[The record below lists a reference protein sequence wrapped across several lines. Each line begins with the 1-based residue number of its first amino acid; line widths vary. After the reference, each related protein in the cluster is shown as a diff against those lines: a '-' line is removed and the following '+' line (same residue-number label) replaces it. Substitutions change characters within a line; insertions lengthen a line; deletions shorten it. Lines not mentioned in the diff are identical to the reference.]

1 MDVFAGIL
9 NYAVFFAITA
19 GIFAVL
25 CLGLNI
31 QWGYTG
37 LFNIGI
43 AGFYAIGA
51 YTSALLSGPPPGP
64 MDWRVV
70 GGFQLPWPVGF
81 VGAALVSGLIAFF
94 IGLPT
99 LKLKEDYLAIA
110 TIGIA
115 EVIRLVLKNESW
127 LTNSVW
133 GIKHIPAPLAS
144 PIIAEVIRLVLKNES
159 WLTNSVW
166 GIKHIPAPLASPIE
180 KGIRFFLEGNPQ
192 LPSWL
197 QSLLSNG
204 YNWFYLGLVIFIL
217 AALYLISEKMIRS
230 PWGRVL
236 RAIREDEIATAT
248 TGKNIFWFKMQSLV
262 LGAMIMGMAGSL
274 YAHYARFID
283 ASSFEPFF
291 GTFLIW
297 VMLIVGGSGNN
308 LGAIVGAF
316 VIWGVWAGTEFL
328 TSQWGLTGYRAA
340 SLRIISVGVILEIIL
355 IMRPRG
361 ILGEEKVV
369 SLILK
374 SKK

>member
-1 MDVFAGIL
+1 MEAFAGAL

-51 YTSALLSGPPPGP
+51 YTSALISGPPPGP

-70 GGFQLPWPVGF
+70 GGFQLPWPAGF
-81 VGAALVSGLIAFF
+81 LAAALVSGLIAFL
-94 IGLPT
+94 IGIPT
-99 LKLKEDYLAIA
+99 LRLKEDYLAIT

-127 LTNSVW
+127 LTNAVW
-133 GIKHIPAPLAS
+133 GIKHIPAPLS
-144 PIIAEVIRLVLKNES
+144 
-159 WLTNSVW
+159 
-166 GIKHIPAPLASPIE
+166 SPIE
-180 KGIRFFLEGNPQ
+180 KSINFLLEKNPQ
-192 LPSWL
+192 LPSWA
-197 QSLLSNG
+197 QNLLSNG
-204 YNWFYLGLVIFIL
+204 YNWFYLGLVIIVLFL
-217 AALYLISEKMIRS
+217 LYWVIERIIRS

-236 RAIREDEIATAT
+236 RAIREDETAT
-248 TGKNIFWFKMQSLV
+248 GASGKNVFWFKMQSLV

-274 YAHYARFID
+274 YAHHARFID
-283 ASSFEPFF
+283 PTSFEPFF

-308 LGAIVGAF
+308 LGAILGAIT
-316 VIWGVWAGTEFL
+316 IWGIWAGTEFL

-355 IMRPRG
+355 ILRPRG
-361 ILGEEKVV
+361 ILGEEKIV
-369 SLILK
+369 SYILK
-374 SKK
+374 KQKK

>member
-1 MDVFAGIL
+1 MDAFVGVL
-9 NYAVFFAITA
+9 NYTVFFAITA

-51 YTSALLSGPPPGP
+51 YTSALISGPPPGP

-70 GGFQLPWPVGF
+70 GGLQLPWVVGF
-81 VGAALVSGLIAFF
+81 VGAAGVSGIIAFL
-94 IGLPT
+94 IGFPT
-99 LKLKEDYLAIA
+99 LKLREDYLAIA

-133 GIKHIPAPLAS
+133 GIKHIPSPLYTS
-144 PIIAEVIRLVLKNES
+144 ID
-159 WLTNSVW
+159 
-166 GIKHIPAPLASPIE
+166 
-180 KGIRFFLEGNPQ
+180 KGIRVFLEINPQ

-197 QSLLSNG
+197 QSLVAKG
-204 YNWFYLGLVIFIL
+204 YNWFYLGLVILIVGL
-217 AALYLISEKMIRS
+217 VYWISERMIRS

-236 RAIREDEIATAT
+236 RAIREDEIAASTY
-248 TGKNIFWFKMQSLV
+248 GKNVFWFKMQSLV

-297 VMLIVGGSGNN
+297 VMLIAGGSGNN
-308 LGAIVGAF
+308 RGAILGAF
-316 VIWGVWAGTEFL
+316 LIWGLWAGTEFL
-328 TSQWGLTGYRAA
+328 TPHWGLSGVRAA
-340 SLRIISVGVILEIIL
+340 SLRIICVGIILEFIL
-355 IMRPRG
+355 LLRPRG

-374 SKK
+374 KEIKIKEG

>member
-1 MDVFAGIL
+1 MDLFVGAL
-9 NYAVFFAITA
+9 NYMVFFAITA
-19 GIFAVL
+19 GIFAIL

-51 YTSALLSGPPPGP
+51 YTSALVSGPPPGP
-64 MDWRVV
+64 MDWRTV
-70 GGFQLPWPVGF
+70 GGLQLPWVIGLIS
-81 VGAALVSGLIAFF
+81 AAGVSGLIAFF
-94 IGLPT
+94 IGIPT

-133 GIKHIPAPLAS
+133 GIKHIPSPLY
-144 PIIAEVIRLVLKNES
+144 E
-159 WLTNSVW
+159 
-166 GIKHIPAPLASPIE
+166 PIE
-180 KGIRFFLEGNPQ
+180 KGIKTFLETNPQ
-192 LPSWL
+192 LPLWL
-197 QSLLSNG
+197 NNLLTKG
-204 YNWFYLGLVIFIL
+204 YNLFYLGLVI
-217 AALYLISEKMIRS
+217 LIVAVIYWVSERIIRS

-236 RAIREDEIATAT
+236 RAIREDEVAASSY
-248 TGKNIFWFKMQSLV
+248 GKDVFWFKMQSLV

-297 VMLIVGGSGNN
+297 VMLIAGGSGNN
-308 LGAIVGAF
+308 RGAILGAF
-316 VIWGVWAGTEFL
+316 LIWGLWAGTEFL
-328 TSQWGLTGYRAA
+328 TTHWGLTGTRAA
-340 SLRIISVGVILEIIL
+340 SLRIICVGILLEFIIL
-355 IMRPRG
+355 LRPRG

-374 SKK
+374 KEIKEG

>member
-70 GGFQLPWPVGF
+70 GGFQFPWPVGF

-110 TIGIA
+110 TIG
-115 EVIRLVLKNESW
+115 
-127 LTNSVW
+127 
-133 GIKHIPAPLAS
+133 
-144 PIIAEVIRLVLKNES
+144 IAEVIRLVLKNES

>member
-1 MDVFAGIL
+1 MEAFIGAL

-19 GIFAVL
+19 GIFAIL

-51 YTSALLSGPPPGP
+51 YTSALISGPPPGP

-81 VGAALVSGLIAFF
+81 VGAALMSGFIAFL
-94 IGLPT
+94 IGIPT
-99 LKLKEDYLAIA
+99 LRLKEDYLAIA

-115 EVIRLVLKNESW
+115 EILRLVLKNESW
-127 LTNSVW
+127 LTNAVW

-144 PIIAEVIRLVLKNES
+144 FIERGINVLLKE
-159 WLTNSVW
+159 
-166 GIKHIPAPLASPIE
+166 
-180 KGIRFFLEGNPQ
+180 NPKF
-192 LPSWL
+192 PFWL
-197 QSLLSNG
+197 QNVLSNG
-204 YNWFYLGLVIFIL
+204 YNWFYLGLVILIL
-217 AALYLISEKMIRS
+217 VLLYWIIERMIRS

-236 RAIREDEIATAT
+236 RAIREDEIATSTA
-248 TGKNIFWFKMQSLV
+248 GKNVFWFKMQSLV
-262 LGAMIMGMAGSL
+262 FGAMIMGMAGSL

-283 ASSFEPFF
+283 PTSFEPFF

-308 LGAIVGAF
+308 LGAIIGAF
-316 VIWGVWAGTEFL
+316 TIWGVWAGTEFL
-328 TSQWGLTGYRAA
+328 TSRLGITGYRGA
-340 SLRIISVGVILEIIL
+340 SLRIILVGLILEFIL
-355 IMRPRG
+355 ITRPRG
-361 ILGEEKVV
+361 ILGEEKII
-369 SLILK
+369 SYILK
-374 SKK
+374 KEADRV

>member
-1 MDVFAGIL
+1 MNTIIGIL

-51 YTSALLSGPPPGP
+51 YTSALISGPPPGP

-81 VGAALVSGLIAFF
+81 IGAALVSGLIAFL
-94 IGLPT
+94 IGIPT

-115 EVIRLVLKNESW
+115 EVIRLILKNESW

-133 GIKHIPAPLAS
+133 GIKHIPAPLS
-144 PIIAEVIRLVLKNES
+144 
-159 WLTNSVW
+159 
-166 GIKHIPAPLASPIE
+166 HPIE
-180 KGIRFFLEGNPQ
+180 KSVRAFLEKNPH
-192 LPSWL
+192 LPFWI
-197 QSLLSNG
+197 QNFLSNA
-204 YNWFYLGLVIFIL
+204 YNLFYLGLIILIL
-217 AALYLISEKMIRS
+217 AMLYWISEKMIRS

-236 RAIREDEIATAT
+236 KAIREDEIATAT
-248 TGKNIFWFKMQSLV
+248 SGKNVFWFKMQSLV
-262 LGAMIMGMAGSL
+262 IGAMIMGMAGSL

-308 LGAIVGAF
+308 LGAILGAF

-340 SLRIISVGVILEIIL
+340 SLRIILVGVILEII
-355 IMRPRG
+355 IIIRPRG
-361 ILGEEKVV
+361 ILGEEKVI
-369 SLILK
+369 STILRK
-374 SKK
+374 RIDK

>member
-1 MDVFAGIL
+1 ML

-70 GGFQLPWPVGF
+70 GGFQFPWPVGF

-110 TIGIA
+110 TIG
-115 EVIRLVLKNESW
+115 
-127 LTNSVW
+127 
-133 GIKHIPAPLAS
+133 
-144 PIIAEVIRLVLKNES
+144 IAEVIRLVLKNES

>member
-1 MDVFAGIL
+1 MDFIVGIL

-19 GIFAVL
+19 GIFAIL

-51 YTSALLSGPPPGP
+51 YTSTLLSGPPPGP

-81 VGAALVSGLIAFF
+81 LGAALVSGFIAFLIA
-94 IGLPT
+94 IPT

-133 GIKHIPAPLAS
+133 GIKHIPAPLS
-144 PIIAEVIRLVLKNES
+144 SLIERSISLFLK
-159 WLTNSVW
+159 
-166 GIKHIPAPLASPIE
+166 K
-180 KGIRFFLEGNPQ
+180 NPD
-192 LPSWL
+192 LPFWL
-197 QSLLSNG
+197 QKLFSNA
-204 YNWFYLGLVIFIL
+204 YNFFYLGLVIFIL
-217 AALYLISEKMIRS
+217 IILYFVSEKMIRS

-236 RAIREDEIATAT
+236 RGIREDELATAT
-248 TGKNIFWFKMQSLV
+248 AGKNVFWFKMQAFV
-262 LGAMIMGMAGSL
+262 IGAMLMGMAGSL

-308 LGAIVGAF
+308 LGAILGAF
-316 VIWGVWAGTEFL
+316 IIWGIWAGTEFF
-328 TSQWGLTGYRAA
+328 TSQLGLTGYRAA
-340 SLRIISVGVILEIIL
+340 SLRIIFVGVILEIIL
-355 IMRPRG
+355 ILRPRG
-361 ILGEEKVV
+361 ILGEEKIV

-374 SKK
+374 QNKKGG

>member
-1 MDVFAGIL
+1 MDVFVGVL

-19 GIFAVL
+19 GIFALL

-51 YTSALLSGPPPGP
+51 YTSALISGPPPSP

-70 GGFQLPWPVGF
+70 GGFQLPWMVGF
-81 VGAALVSGLIAFF
+81 ISAAAVSGFIAFL
-94 IGLPT
+94 IGIPT
-99 LKLKEDYLAIA
+99 LRLKEDYLAIA

-133 GIKHIPAPLAS
+133 GIKHIPSPFYAPIQKRISL
-144 PIIAEVIRLVLKNES
+144 
-159 WLTNSVW
+159 
-166 GIKHIPAPLASPIE
+166 
-180 KGIRFFLEGNPQ
+180 FLETNPH
-192 LPSWL
+192 LPLWL
-197 QSLLSNG
+197 QTFLANG

-217 AALYLISEKMIRS
+217 GVIYWISERIIRS

-236 RAIREDEIATAT
+236 RAIREDEMAVSIY
-248 TGKNIFWFKMQSLV
+248 GKNVFWYKMQSLV
-262 LGAMIMGMAGSL
+262 IGAMIMGAAGSL
-274 YAHYARFID
+274 YAHYTRFID
-283 ASSFEPFF
+283 ATSFEPFF

-308 LGAIVGAF
+308 KGAILGGF
-316 VIWGVWAGTEFL
+316 LIWGIWAGTEFL
-328 TSQWGLTGYRAA
+328 TSQWGLSGVRAA
-340 SLRIISVGVILEIIL
+340 SLRIICVGIILELIL
-355 IMRPRG
+355 LIRPQG

-369 SLILK
+369 SRILIR
-374 SKK
+374 KKKK

>member
-1 MDVFAGIL
+1 MEAFIGIL

-43 AGFYAIGA
+43 AGFYAVGA
-51 YTSALLSGPPPGP
+51 YTSALISGPPPGP

-81 VGAALVSGLIAFF
+81 VGAALVSGLIAFI
-94 IGLPT
+94 IGIPT

-115 EVIRLVLKNESW
+115 EVIRLIIKNESW

-133 GIKHIPAPLAS
+133 GIKHITSPLAL
-144 PIIAEVIRLVLKNES
+144 PIERGIRALLRANPGFPLWLQRLV
-159 WLTNSVW
+159 
-166 GIKHIPAPLASPIE
+166 
-180 KGIRFFLEGNPQ
+180 
-192 LPSWL
+192 
-197 QSLLSNG
+197 SNG
-204 YNWFYLGLVIFIL
+204 YNWFYLGMVVLIL
-217 AALYLISEKMIRS
+217 LLLYGVSEKMIRS

-236 RAIREDEIATAT
+236 RAIREDEIATSTA
-248 TGKNIFWFKMQSLV
+248 GKNIFWFKMQSLV
-262 LGAMIMGMAGSL
+262 FGAMIMGMAGSL

-283 ASSFEPFF
+283 AETFEPFF

-308 LGAIVGAF
+308 LGAILGAF
-316 VIWGVWAGTEFL
+316 TIWGVWAGTEFL
-328 TSQWGLTGYRAA
+328 THGWGLTGYRAA
-340 SLRIISVGVILEIIL
+340 SLRVISVGVILEFIL
-355 IMRPRG
+355 LLRPRG

-369 SLILK
+369 SFIF
-374 SKK
+374 KKERR

>member
-1 MDVFAGIL
+1 MDIAVGIV
-9 NYAVFFAITA
+9 NYAVFFATTA

-70 GGFQLPWPVGF
+70 GGLQLPWVVGF
-81 VGAALVSGLIAFF
+81 VGAALVSGFIAFL
-94 IGLPT
+94 IGIPT

-115 EVIRLVLKNESW
+115 EVIRLVIKNESW

-133 GIKHIPAPLAS
+133 GIKHIPAPLS
-144 PIIAEVIRLVLKNES
+144 SFIERSISSLLEKNPH
-159 WLTNSVW
+159 L
-166 GIKHIPAPLASPIE
+166 PL
-180 KGIRFFLEGNPQ
+180 
-192 LPSWL
+192 WL
-197 QSLLSNG
+197 QKILSNA
-204 YNWFYLGLVIFIL
+204 YNLFYLALVILILFIL
-217 AALYLISEKMIRS
+217 YKISERIIRS

-236 RAIREDEIATAT
+236 RAIREDETAT
-248 TGKNIFWFKMQSLV
+248 SVVGKNVFWFKMQSLV
-262 LGAMIMGMAGSL
+262 LGAMLMGMAGSL

-308 LGAIVGAF
+308 LGAITGAF
-316 VIWGVWAGTEFL
+316 TIWGVWAGTEFI
-328 TSQWGLTGYRAA
+328 TSHWGLTGYRAA
-340 SLRIISVGVILEIIL
+340 SLRVICVGIILEIIL
-355 IMRPRG
+355 LLRPRG
-361 ILGEEKVV
+361 ILGEEKMV

-374 SKK
+374 KKK